1 MDGCS
6 ISVKGSWNI
15 HIVRPAGRPVK
26 VKTQAHA
33 CRLTETEDASNRGMI
48 IHKTTSDGMSL
59 QAHSYQ
65 LEAQSSGNQNMQ
77 KGIDSPSLLGFH
89 VCTQIK

>member
-48 IHKTTSDGMSL
+48 IHKTTSDDEPTGT
-59 QAHSYQ
+59 SYQ